1 MKYLKF
7 FGRSRGFKSFMK
19 HSFVF
24 VLVPT
29 TFILSGCVA
38 TQQDMLQMQ
47 SQMDDLNSSLANM
60 QKNQADLAIKME
72 DLSQNLNAFSE
83 NMDDVSDQI
92 SSFNRNLRQMDSSIG
107 NKVNNLEQK
116 IQKQRDE
123 VNSDLLPAKIYNDAY
138 SSMSNKNYDS
148 AVYGFK
154 KYISKFPEGE
164 LTKGAYYNLGES
176 LYAKKK
182 WKDAA
187 ISYANL
193 LDKYPQYFRVPSAR
207 IKYALSILKL
217 PENKKDEALRYLKSV
232 IKDYPKS
239 KEAKL
244 AKKHISKLNKKPKKK
259 KASPKKTSPKKKSA
273 K

>member
-1 MKYLKF
+1 MTHLKLF
-7 FGRSRGFKSFMK
+7 I
-19 HSFVF
+19 
-24 VLVPT
+24 LIPT
-29 TFILSGCVA
+29 VFILSGCVA
-38 TQQDMLQMQ
+38 TQRDMLQMQ
-47 SQMDDLNSSLANM
+47 SQMDDLNSSLSNM
-60 QKNQADLAIKME
+60 QKNQADLAIKMD

-83 NMDDVSDQI
+83 KMDDVSVQI
-92 SSFNRNLRQMDSSIG
+92 TAFNRNLRVMDSNIG
-107 NKVNNLEQK
+107 NKVSKLGKN
-116 IQKQRDE
+116 IQAQREE
-123 VNSDLLPAKIYNDAY
+123 VNSGLLPAKIYNDAY

-154 KYISKFPEGE
+154 QYISKFPEGE
-164 LTKGAYYNLGES
+164 LAKGAYYNLGES

-193 LDKYPQYFRVPSAR
+193 LDKYPKYFRTPSAR

-232 IKDYPKS
+232 IKDYPDS
-239 KEAKL
+239 AEAKM
-244 AKKHISKLNKKPKKK
+244 AKKHIFKLNEKPKKTK
-259 KASPKKTSPKKKSA
+259 KAVSSKKKKST

>member
-1 MKYLKF
+1 MNRLKTF
-7 FGRSRGFKSFMK
+7 I
-19 HSFVF
+19 
-24 VLVPT
+24 LIPT
-29 TFILSGCVA
+29 AFILSGCVA
-38 TQQDMLQMQ
+38 TQHDMLQMQ

-83 NMDDVSDQI
+83 KMDDVSQQI
-92 SSFNRNLRQMDSSIG
+92 TSFNRNLQVMDSNIG
-107 NKVNNLEQK
+107 NKVSKLGKN
-116 IQKQRDE
+116 IQKQQDE
-123 VNSDLLPAKIYNDAY
+123 VKQDFLPAKIYNDAY

-154 KYISKFPEGE
+154 KYISKFPKGE
-164 LTKGAYYNLGES
+164 LVKGAYYNLGES

-193 LDKYPQYFRVPSAR
+193 LDKYPEYFRVPSAR
-207 IKYALSILKL
+207 IKYALSLLKL

-232 IKDYPKS
+232 IKDYPNS
-239 KEAKL
+239 AEAKL
-244 AKKHISKLNKKPKKK
+244 AKKHISKLNKKAKKPKKSKK
-259 KASPKKTSPKKKSA
+259 KASSKKKTSTK
-273 K
+273 

>member
-1 MKYLKF
+1 
-7 FGRSRGFKSFMK
+7 
-19 HSFVF
+19 
-24 VLVPT
+24 
-29 TFILSGCVA
+29 
-38 TQQDMLQMQ
+38 
-47 SQMDDLNSSLANM
+47 M

-83 NMDDVSDQI
+83 KMDDVSGQI
-92 SSFNRNLRQMDSSIG
+92 SSFNRDLKIMDSNIG
-107 NKVNNLEQK
+107 SKVTKLDRRIE
-116 IQKQRDE
+116 KQQDK

-148 AVYGFK
+148 AVAGFK
-154 KYISKFPEGE
+154 KYISKFPDNE
-164 LTKGAYYNLGES
+164 LAKGAYYNLGES

-193 LDKYPQYFRVPSAR
+193 LDKYPEYFRVPSAR

-232 IKDYPKS
+232 IKDYPDS

-244 AKKHISKLNKKPKKK
+244 AKKHISELNKKAKKLKKSKKTTSKKK
-259 KASPKKTSPKKKSA
+259 KTTK
-273 K
+273 